1 MFHDKQARDE
11 KKRIYGYMVL
21 TIIYMNTNFPDSVP
35 VNKKNKKPLIALSLY
50 VLLYIIFKIK
60 IKFQQSSTAGKYK
73 YHNFFLERSKVTNL
87 LSFYLKI
94 YSTPT

>member
-21 TIIYMNTNFPDSVP
+21 TIIYMNTNFLDSVP
-35 VNKKNKKPLIALSLY
+35 VNEKKNTLIALSLY

-87 LSFYLKI
+87 LSFNLKI